1 MNPGSRSMMVT
12 AGGVSAALALTAL
25 IAMPKWVAY
34 NPTSSAALGFYRLT
48 DPGPPKKGA
57 EVLAQLPPY
66 IARLA
71 SERRY
76 LPIGVP
82 VLKRIAADPGATV
95 CRDGAIVTVDSVVAA
110 RALPRDRAG
119 RPLPVWSGCRRLGPG
134 EVFLLSGTDPAAF
147 DGRYFGPVP
156 AASIRAEAHPLW
168 TW

>member
-1 MNPGSRSMMVT
+1 MNHCGRSMTT
-12 AGGVSAALALTAL
+12 ALGVSATLALTAL
-25 IAMPKWVAY
+25 VAMPKWVAY
-34 NPTSSAALGFYRLT
+34 NPTSSAALGFYRLS
-48 DPGPPKKGA
+48 DPGPPRKGV
-57 EVLAQLPPY
+57 EVVAQLPPHV
-66 IARLA
+66 ARLA

-82 VLKRIAADPGATV
+82 VLKRIAAVPGATV
-95 CRDGAIVTVDSVVAA
+95 CRKGAIVTIDSVTVA

-119 RPLPVWSGCRRLGPG
+119 RPLPVWIGCRRLGPG

-156 AASIRAEAHPLW
+156 ATLIRAEAHALW

>member
-1 MNPGSRSMMVT
+1 MNPGGKSMMMT

-25 IAMPKWVAY
+25 VAMPERFAY

-48 DPGPPKKGA
+48 DPGPPKIG
-57 EVLAQLPPY
+57 VQVVAQLPPH
-66 IARLA
+66 IAQLA

-82 VLKRIAADPGATV
+82 VLKRIAAHQGATV
-95 CRDGAIVTVDSVVAA
+95 CRNGDIVTIDSVVTAQ
-110 RALPRDRAG
+110 ALPRDRAG
-119 RPLPVWSGCRRLGPG
+119 RPLPVWSGCHRLGRG
-134 EVFLLSGTDPAAF
+134 EVFLLSGADPAAF

-156 AASIRAEAHPLW
+156 ATLIRAEAHPLW

>member
-1 MNPGSRSMMVT
+1 MI
-12 AGGVSAALALTAL
+12 AAFGVSAALALTGL
-25 IAMPKWVAY
+25 VAMPKRFAY

-48 DPGPPKKGA
+48 DPGPPRLGA
-57 EVLAQLPPY
+57 EVLAQLPPSV
-66 IARLA
+66 ARLA

-82 VLKRIAADPGATV
+82 VLKRIAANPGATI
-95 CRDGAIVTVDSVVAA
+95 CRSGAIVTIDAVVAA
-110 RALPRDRAG
+110 RALPHDRAG
-119 RPLPVWSGCRRLGPG
+119 RPLAVWSGCRRLGPG

-156 AASIRAEAHPLW
+156 ATLIRAEAHPLW